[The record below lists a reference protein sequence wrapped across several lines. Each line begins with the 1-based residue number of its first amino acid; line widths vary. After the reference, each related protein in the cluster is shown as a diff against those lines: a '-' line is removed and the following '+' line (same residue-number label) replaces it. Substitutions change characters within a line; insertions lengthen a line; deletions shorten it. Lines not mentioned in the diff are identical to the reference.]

1 MHIETS
7 LSVTLSF
14 PLPLEYFSPY
24 SADKILFPLM
34 LDHLAFDT
42 AIFVLLPVNQA
53 SAQMLL
59 SEMSFL
65 ATQL

>member
-1 MHIETS
+1 
-7 LSVTLSF
+7 
-14 PLPLEYFSPY
+14 
-24 SADKILFPLM
+24 M

-42 AIFVLLPVNQA
+42 AIFVLLHVNQA

-65 ATQL
+65 ATHL

>member
-1 MHIETS
+1 
-7 LSVTLSF
+7 
-14 PLPLEYFSPY
+14 
-24 SADKILFPLM
+24 M

-65 ATQL
+65 ATQS